1 MKASDPGVPGYDA
14 RAAADRPRVHWAR
27 SLGLVVLL
35 LVVPACGRGEEGVPV
50 SLREGDATPAPT
62 AKGSDEL
69 RVGIGCMFSASA
81 TVDLYGSLVE
91 ELGRQTGQRGVT
103 VLRADYKQINDLLEQ
118 GRLDCAVVCT
128 GAYLAGRSQFGMETL
143 VVPVF
148 GGTPTYRSII
158 LVREDS
164 GIARLEELQGKK
176 FAFVDPLSNTG
187 CAYPKRRILDMGRT
201 PEEFF
206 HYQYT
211 HAHDKSIEAVRRGLV
226 DGAAVDEL
234 VFKHLEAWKPEA
246 VEGLKV
252 IERSPPFGAPPVV
265 ISPLTS
271 DSRRAALRQAFLDL
285 RGTERGESIL
295 EALRIDRFMTPP
307 AGLYESAEAQAEAI
321 RKHTKKQGG
330 R

>member
-1 MKASDPGVPGYDA
+1 MKAWGPLASA
-14 RAAADRPRVHWAR
+14 RAAFGLPPRSWA
-27 SLGLVVLL
+27 LALALVVLL
-35 LVVPACGRGEEGVPV
+35 LVVPACGRDEQGVAV
-50 SLREGDATPAPT
+50 SLREGAADPESA

-81 TVDLYGSLVE
+81 TADLYGNLVE
-91 ELGRQTGQRGVT
+91 ELGRQIGQRGVT

-128 GAYLAGRSQFGMETL
+128 GAYLAGRSRFGMETL

-148 GGTPTYRSII
+148 DGTPTYRSIV
-158 LVREDS
+158 LAREDS
-164 GIARLEELQGKK
+164 EIARFEDFEGRK

-187 CAYPKRRILDMGRT
+187 CAYPKRRILDLGRT

-234 VFKHLEAWKPEA
+234 VFKHLASWEPEA

-265 ISPLTS
+265 INPSTN

-285 RGTERGESIL
+285 RGTERGQSIL
-295 EALRIDRFMTPP
+295 EALRIDRFMAPP

-321 RKHTKKQGG
+321 REHTAKGGG